1 MAKIHFQNNKLLF
14 FFFPLKCPSF
24 FLAWGF
30 LDGIRELTFTD
41 HLLGLGTE
49 FDAHKL
55 ASIYSSAVIYL
66 REMIMFFDLFQK
78 RELRL
83 REVK

>member
-1 MAKIHFQNNKLLF
+1 M
-14 FFFPLKCPSF
+14 
-24 FLAWGF
+24 AWGF
-30 LDGIRELTFTD
+30 LDGTRELTFTD

-55 ASIYSSAVIYL
+55 ASIYSSAVIYM
-66 REMIMFFDLFQK
+66 REMKILFVCLFQK